1 MNVTANL
8 KGTDS
13 RWKKLYTAG
22 GWAGLT
28 MLVIMALQIILF
40 ILWPPPASAE
50 DFFELFQKNTLL
62 GLLSLDLL
70 YLVNNALLILIYLAL
85 YMSLKRTDES
95 LALIALVFGLVGT
108 TLYFASNTA
117 FEMLQ
122 ISRLFAAADSE
133 AQRTALLGAGQAVL
147 AIYKGTAFNSYY
159 ILNAVSLLVF
169 ASVMLRSK
177 SYPRLAALIG
187 LASGVLMFIP
197 STAGTIGL
205 IFSLA
210 SLVPW
215 AIFLVIVSK
224 KFLQFAN
231 E

>member
-1 MNVTANL
+1 MNETANL
-8 KGTDS
+8 ECTDS

-28 MLVIMALQIILF
+28 MLVIMMAQIIIF
-40 ILWPPPASAE
+40 ILWPPPGSAV
-50 DFFELFQKNTLL
+50 DFFDLFQKNALL

-85 YMSLKRTDES
+85 YMSLRHTDES

-108 TLYFASNTA
+108 TVYFASNTA

-122 ISRLFAAADSE
+122 LSRQFAAAAGE
-133 AQRTALLGAGQAVL
+133 AQQAALLGAGQAML
-147 AIYKGTAFNSYY
+147 AVYKGTAFNSYY

-177 SYPRLAALIG
+177 SFPRPAAVIG
-187 LASGVLMFIP
+187 LVSGVLMLIP

-215 AIFLVIVSK
+215 AVFLVIITK
-224 KFLQFAN
+224 KFFQFAK
-231 E
+231 